1 MEGFHPSM
9 SMTPSF
15 SYTFPISGS
24 TGVSSSNI
32 TTTTNTTTYSTTSST
47 TPWMNSRIW
56 SKLPQRLVDRII
68 AFLPPPAFFR
78 ARCVCKRWYSLLFSN
93 SFLEL
98 YLQVSPL
105 RHWFIFFKHNKTRKS
120 TSYIYK
126 NNNNNNGTTSTT
138 TTTTTTTGGCE
149 GYLFDPYDM
158 AWYRISFALVPS
170 GFSPASSSSG
180 LLCWVSDEAG
190 PKTMLLCNPILGS
203 LTQLPPT
210 LRPRLFPSIGLT
222 ITPTCIDVT
231 VAGDDMISPY
241 AVKNLTSESFHIDA
255 GGFYSMWG
263 TTSPLPRL
271 CSLESGRMVYAQG
284 KFYCMNCSP
293 FSVLGYDISSNTW
306 FKIQAPMR
314 RFLRSPNLVECKGKL
329 LLVAAVEKSKL
340 NVPKSLR
347 VWSLQGCG
355 TMWVESER
363 MPQQLYLQFAELEG
377 AGFECVGHGEFIV
390 IVIRGTDKA
399 LMYDMSRKRWQWV
412 PPCPYAASYDHDGF
426 DELHGFAY
434 EPRLATPAVTA
445 LLDQLAMPMPF
456 QGFNA

>member
-9 SMTPSF
+9 TSPF
-15 SYTFPISGS
+15 AYTFTLSGDS
-24 TGVSSSNI
+24 C
-32 TTTTNTTTYSTTSST
+32 TNATTSSTFNT

-56 SKLPQRLVDRII
+56 SKLPQRLIDRILV
-68 AFLPPPAFFR
+68 FLPLPAFFR
-78 ARCVCKRWYSLLFSN
+78 ARCVCKRWYGFLYN
-93 SFLEL
+93 NTFLEL
-98 YLQVSPL
+98 YLQVSPR
-105 RHWFIFFKHNKTRKS
+105 RHCFMFFKNKTCK
-120 TSYIYK
+120 SYIYK
-126 NNNNNNGTTSTT
+126 NNTNNFCSGSEH
-138 TTTTTTTGGCE
+138 GSGASSSE

-203 LTQLPPT
+203 LTQLLPPT
-210 LRPRLFPSIGLT
+210 LIPRLFPSIGLT

-241 AVKNLTSESFHIDA
+241 AVKNLTSETFHIDG
-255 GGFYSMWG
+255 GGFYSIWG
-263 TTSPLPRL
+263 TTSSLPRL
-271 CSLESGRMVYAQG
+271 SSLESGRMVHAEG

-293 FSVLGYDISSNTW
+293 FSVLSYEISSNTW

-314 RFLRSPNLVECKGKL
+314 RFLRSPNLVECEGKL

-347 VWSLQGCG
+347 VWSLQSCG

-363 MPQQLYLQFAELEG
+363 MPQQLYVQFSDLENG
-377 AGFECVGHGEFIV
+377 NGFECVGHGEFIV
-390 IVIRGTDKA
+390 IMIRGTDKA
-399 LMYDMSRKRWQWV
+399 LLFDISKKRWQWI
-412 PPCPYAASYDHDGF
+412 PPCPYTANDGF
-426 DELHGFAY
+426 EFHGFAY
-434 EPRLATPAVTA
+434 EPRLATPVTA
-445 LLDQLAMPMPF
+445 LLDQLALPF
-456 QGFNA
+456 

>member
-9 SMTPSF
+9 TSPF
-15 SYTFPISGS
+15 PYTFPISGAGSS
-24 TGVSSSNI
+24 TTSNV
-32 TTTTNTTTYSTTSST
+32 TNATGTYSTS

-56 SKLPQRLVDRII
+56 SKLPQRLLDRVI

-93 SFLEL
+93 TFLEL
-98 YLQVSPL
+98 YLQVSP
-105 RHWFIFFKHNKTRKS
+105 RHNWFMFFKHHKTRK
-120 TSYIYK
+120 SYIYK
-126 NNNNNNGTTSTT
+126 NGTTCGHSAPSS
-138 TTTTTTTGGCE
+138 CEE

-180 LLCWVSDEAG
+180 LLCLVSDEAG
-190 PKTMLLCNPILGS
+190 PKTMLLCNPLLGS

-210 LRPRLFPSIGLT
+210 LRPRLFPSIGIT

-241 AVKNLTSESFHIDA
+241 AVKNLTSESFHMDG
-255 GGFYSMWG
+255 GGFYSLWG
-263 TTSPLPRL
+263 TTSSLPRL
-271 CSLESGRMVYAQG
+271 CSLESGRMVYAEG

-293 FSVLGYDISSNTW
+293 FSVLAYDITSNAW

-347 VWSLQGCG
+347 VWSLQACG

-363 MPQQLYLQFAELEG
+363 MPQQLYIHFAELEAG
-377 AGFECVGHGEFIV
+377 NGFECVGHGDFIV
-390 IVIRGTDKA
+390 IMIRGTDKA
-399 LMYDMSRKRWQWV
+399 LLFDIFRKRWHWI
-412 PPCPYAASYDHDGF
+412 PPCPFIAHHGF
-426 DELHGFAY
+426 ELHAFPY
-434 EPRLATPAVTA
+434 EPAIATPVTA
-445 LLDQLAMPMPF
+445 LLDQLALPF
-456 QGFNA
+456 HSFNA